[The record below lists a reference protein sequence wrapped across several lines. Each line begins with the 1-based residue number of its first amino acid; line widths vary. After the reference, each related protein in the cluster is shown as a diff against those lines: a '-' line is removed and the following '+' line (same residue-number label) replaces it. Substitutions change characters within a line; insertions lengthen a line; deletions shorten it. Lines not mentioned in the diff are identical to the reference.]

1 MASPGHIETIVEAL
15 EVYQIE
21 RPLGTGG
28 MGTVHLLKNRLTGR
42 HYAGKVCILPNA
54 ADQRLFLE
62 ELRVWIDLPAHPH
75 LAACYFFRTVD
86 DRVLI
91 FAEYLAGGSMTDVL
105 RSGGLQTTEQILNVA
120 IQSARGLRAL
130 HERGLVHGDVK
141 PGNVLLSGEAQVKV
155 ADFGLAFS
163 RRRIPQLRRGSNLYR
178 SPEQLSETITPAAD
192 VWSWGLTV
200 LEMFT
205 RQPNWGDGNAAPIA
219 LKEHLRH
226 NGNMPP
232 GLAAILK
239 KCFEW
244 KPERRW
250 QGMAEIEAE
259 LLAIHQQATGN
270 AYPQLVSPQLAPP
283 AAYVGFLGL
292 QDTNWPPP
300 QTWLE
305 WLWEQKADGGEA
317 PSQGIAE
324 AAHSRTAQALSD
336 LIAYEDVLSAMQA
349 MAERRPELKQKL
361 APVYLSRGFI
371 FQHLHDDAAA
381 SQAFDEAVAA
391 AKDAPPASEDERVQL
406 LATAWT
412 HSALSLNRLGRWDQ
426 ALAALEEAEAVC
438 EKAGYK
444 EGLVNALVLE
454 ALARNAR
461 GEGEA
466 ATETAVRAVGIAV
479 EKPTGDWREMSM
491 AAAAESAWGQIA
503 LRWGRREDA
512 AEILESAI
520 ENYEKLLGVSW
531 TDADVEK
538 RAAEHPELDR
548 NKIQIALSLQLPNR
562 YTMLSQWSQ
571 IASLYCAVLVD
582 IGRTEEGEA
591 MCARGVE
598 KLEALE
604 PWHRAG
610 FSEQLA
616 HFYLGI
622 GQAALFAT
630 NMERS
635 VAASSK
641 AAELYGDFVS
651 RQGRDDLVGELGK
664 AYANWS
670 TALGRS
676 GNVQAAIDVITNASS
691 LFEAHYRA
699 RPSQETAHNWA
710 RILVN
715 LGILELQQRRWQEAQ
730 GFFDRALELYATVR
744 GELASLLG
752 DIAWAQA
759 SRAYA
764 RLFLDDVHEAI
775 EDLDASVPVMEA
787 EAKRTGR
794 AELVSMLDQIRKL
807 WGDREWGPVEEK
819 APAEPKKRG
828 TSKKWTLKRWF
839 GK

>member
-1 MASPGHIETIVEAL
+1 
-15 EVYQIE
+15 
-21 RPLGTGG
+21 
-28 MGTVHLLKNRLTGR
+28 
-42 HYAGKVCILPNA
+42 
-54 ADQRLFLE
+54 
-62 ELRVWIDLPAHPH
+62 
-75 LAACYFFRTVD
+75 
-86 DRVLI
+86 
-91 FAEYLAGGSMTDVL
+91 
-105 RSGGLQTTEQILNVA
+105 
-120 IQSARGLRAL
+120 
-130 HERGLVHGDVK
+130 
-141 PGNVLLSGEAQVKV
+141 
-155 ADFGLAFS
+155 
-163 RRRIPQLRRGSNLYR
+163 
-178 SPEQLSETITPAAD
+178 
-192 VWSWGLTV
+192 
-200 LEMFT
+200 
-205 RQPNWGDGNAAPIA
+205 
-219 LKEHLRH
+219 
-226 NGNMPP
+226 
-232 GLAAILK
+232 
-239 KCFEW
+239 
-244 KPERRW
+244 
-250 QGMAEIEAE
+250 
-259 LLAIHQQATGN
+259 
-270 AYPQLVSPQLAPP
+270 
-283 AAYVGFLGL
+283 
-292 QDTNWPPP
+292 
-300 QTWLE
+300 
-305 WLWEQKADGGEA
+305 
-317 PSQGIAE
+317 
-324 AAHSRTAQALSD
+324 
-336 LIAYEDVLSAMQA
+336 
-349 MAERRPELKQKL
+349 
-361 APVYLSRGFI
+361 
-371 FQHLHDDAAA
+371 
-381 SQAFDEAVAA
+381 
-391 AKDAPPASEDERVQL
+391 
-406 LATAWT
+406 
-412 HSALSLNRLGRWDQ
+412 
-426 ALAALEEAEAVC
+426 
-438 EKAGYK
+438 
-444 EGLVNALVLE
+444 
-454 ALARNAR
+454 
-461 GEGEA
+461 
-466 ATETAVRAVGIAV
+466 
-479 EKPTGDWREMSM
+479 M

-604 PWHRAG
+604 PWHRAW

-764 RLFLDDVHEAI
+764 RLFLGDVHEAI